1 MYLEDDD
8 TRDVGVIMT
17 YRSFSLFSGS
27 LCGEKN
33 AAGLVRHRAGY
44 FRLLAVAVFSALSF
58 CL

>member
-17 YRSFSLFSGS
+17 LPLFSLFSGS

-33 AAGLVRHRAGY
+33 AAGLCTPRAGY
-44 FRLLAVAVFSALSF
+44 FRLLAVAVFSALSV
-58 CL
+58 LL